1 MSAPV
6 RPGGRPAPRLVL
18 ASASPARA
26 RILEAAGIGFTVM
39 VSEVDEDAV
48 AEAHPTAGPA
58 EIALLLAHAKAEE
71 VAARPEAAGALVLGC
86 DSVFE
91 LDGTAYGKP
100 WEPAVAAE
108 RWRRQSGRTGQLHTG
123 HSLIDAGHH
132 GTVRGTGPAGVGTT
146 GARTAGAGAGGPRP
160 DGGGAPSAT
169 ALSTASVTF
178 AEVTDAE
185 IAAYVGSGEP
195 LQCAGAFTIDG
206 RGAAFVTA
214 VHGDPNAVIGLSVA
228 TLRGLLHQLGWSV
241 TDLWGSYN

>member
-1 MSAPV
+1 MTVPPTGA
-6 RPGGRPAPRLVL
+6 APRLVL

-26 RILEAAGIGFTVM
+26 RILEAAGIGFTVL

-48 AEAHPTAGPA
+48 TEAHPLAGPA
-58 EIALLLAHAKAEE
+58 ELALLLAHAKAED

-100 WEPAVAAE
+100 YEPPVAKE
-108 RWRRQSGRTGQLHTG
+108 RWRLQSGRTGQLHTG
-123 HSLIDAGHH
+123 HSLIDTSHH
-132 GTVRGTGPAGVGTT
+132 A
-146 GARTAGAGAGGPRP
+146 TAGTRGPDAGS
-160 DGGGAPSAT
+160 APSAT
-169 ALSTASVTF
+169 ALATASVTF
-178 AEVTDAE
+178 ADVTEAE

-214 VHGDPNAVIGLSVA
+214 VHGDPNAVIGVSVS
-228 TLRGLLHQLGWSV
+228 TLRGLLRQLGWSI
-241 TDLWGSYN
+241 TDLWDSYK

>member
-1 MSAPV
+1 MSTPV

-123 HSLIDAGHH
+123 HSLIDASHH
-132 GTVRGTGPAGVGTT
+132 GTVGTGRTPGSDAGN
-146 GARTAGAGAGGPRP
+146 
-160 DGGGAPSAT
+160 APSAT
-169 ALSTASVTF
+169 ALSSASVTF
-178 AEVTDAE
+178 ADVTEAE
-185 IAAYVGSGEP
+185 IAAYVGSREP
-195 LQCAGAFTIDG
+195 LHCAGAFTIDG
-206 RGAAFVTA
+206 RGAAFVSA
-214 VHGDPNAVIGLSVA
+214 VHGDPNAVIGLSVS
-228 TLRGLLHQLGWSV
+228 TLRDLLRQLGWAV
-241 TDLWGSYN
+241 TDLWDSYK